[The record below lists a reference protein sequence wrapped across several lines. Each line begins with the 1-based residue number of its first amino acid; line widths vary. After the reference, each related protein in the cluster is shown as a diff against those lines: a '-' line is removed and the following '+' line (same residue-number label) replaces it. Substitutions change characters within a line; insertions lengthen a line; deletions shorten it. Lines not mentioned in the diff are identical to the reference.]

1 MRQGPSHIVWWR
13 SLYLRIGANFVLFVL
28 GITFAQGLL
37 WVSMSRRQAHDLRS
51 SPNAAAM
58 HMALGLSEQLQR
70 GERLDLPG
78 LHRERYPE
86 WPNVYVV
93 TRSDVRASG
102 AVALDPEVVKTA
114 RLMMDPTITADQ
126 LDARP
131 HGPVVMAPLR
141 FNNTLHGLVVI
152 PPPGGNIFVGLMK
165 FVSPHGVFLLL
176 TATTLA
182 AFVIFGPARRKLAGL
197 EAAAERMRQG
207 DLQARAPED
216 GGDEI
221 ALVARAFNRMGD
233 ELAHR
238 DEQLRRVDALRR
250 QMLADVG
257 HELRTPLTA
266 MRGFVETLQMPGVA
280 DDPQRRQRYFAT
292 ITRETTRLERIVS
305 DLLDVAR
312 LEGGVA
318 EFEFRLFDVQRLF
331 EQVARR
337 HEQAAHAQGIKLG
350 IDVDVDADQVMGDP
364 HRLEQAI
371 ENLVANAIRH
381 STTGGRV
388 VMQAA
393 IVEGRV
399 RLSVR
404 DTGPGIPA
412 DHLAHVF
419 DRFYKADPSRAATVE
434 GSGLGLSIVKA
445 IVERHGGQVSVSSQP
460 GDTCF
465 TILLP
470 ADASA

>member
-1 MRQGPSHIVWWR
+1 VPTEPAHVVWWR
-13 SLYLRIGANFVLFVL
+13 SLYLRIGVNFVLFVL
-28 GITFAQGLL
+28 GITFAQGLIWL
-37 WVSMSRRQAHDLRS
+37 YMSRQQAQDLRS

-58 HMALGLSEQLQR
+58 HMALTMSEQLQR
-70 GERLDLPG
+70 GEQPDLPR
-78 LHRERYPE
+78 LQRERYPD
-86 WPNVYVV
+86 WPDVYVV
-93 TRSDVRASG
+93 TRTTVMASSDVS
-102 AVALDPEVVKTA
+102 LDPEIVKTA
-114 RLMMDPTITADQ
+114 RLMMDPTVTIRE

-131 HGPVVMAPLR
+131 HGRVVMAPLR
-141 FNNTLHGLVVI
+141 ANDSIYGLVVI
-152 PPPGGNIFVGLMK
+152 PPPRGNIFFGVK
-165 FVSPHGVFLLL
+165 RFVSPQGVLLLL

-182 AFVIFGPARRKLAGL
+182 AFVIFGPARRKLSAL

-207 DLQARAPED
+207 DLQARAPDD

-221 ALVARAFNRMGD
+221 AHVARAFNRMGD
-233 ELAHR
+233 EIAQR
-238 DEQLRRVDALRR
+238 DEELRRVDALRR
-250 QMLADVG
+250 QMLADVS

-266 MRGFVETLQMPGVA
+266 VRGFIETLQMPGVA
-280 DDPQRRQRYFAT
+280 DDPTRRDRYFAT

-318 EFEFRLFDVQRLF
+318 EFEFRLFDVRRLF

-337 HEQAAHAQGIKLG
+337 HEQAAQAQGIQLLVE
-350 IDVDVDADQVMGDP
+350 VDADADQVLGDP

-371 ENLVANAIRH
+371 ENLVANGLRH
-381 STTGGRV
+381 SPPGGRV
-388 VMQAA
+388 VMQATCL
-393 IVEGRV
+393 EGRI

-419 DRFYKADPSRAATVE
+419 DRFYKADPSRAATSE

-445 IVERHGGQVSVSSQP
+445 IVARHGGDVSVSSQP

-465 TILLP
+465 SILLP
-470 ADASA
+470 ADASV